1 MGALAGSFIPMLGN
15 VGGAVIGGSISLIK
29 SARQSGQ
36 RMDAYEKAQK
46 DLREALINRSD
57 FGAQQTRSSLLFTR
71 ELQSARKFRDIP
83 YAREMERSYA
93 ARAERAQLD
102 FLGMQTPGE
111 YLKGLLGD
119 KSLDNETIQK
129 RLQAYQQE
137 YDNAQK
143 LMQITQQQA
152 DATKSLA
159 DEMQRFK
166 EQTEAVARA
175 FNNAMGARNL
185 AAIDNARE
193 FGVDRILQDQV
204 RRQEVFANG
213 VLHSDDLAPRE
224 KFTQLTEALDQARRS
239 RNQYLNQAYALNRD
253 AQLGNHSAAEREDII
268 RRRDWAMRQA
278 GVQGDMASILENA
291 LKEIQVQNW
300 RPNLQNLTSLSQF
313 GFGMGEK
320 DDGVDIME
328 RYWERQLTLTREIR
342 DKLDEGPRTEA
353 VY

>member
-1 MGALAGSFIPMLGN
+1 MVAF
-15 VGGAVIGGSISLIK
+15 
-29 SARQSGQ
+29 
-36 RMDAYEKAQK
+36 EKAQR

-71 ELQSARKFRDIP
+71 ELQSARRFRDIP
-83 YAREMERSYA
+83 YAREMERSYT

-102 FLGMQTPGE
+102 FLKMQTPGE

-119 KSLDNETIQK
+119 SSLDNETIQK
-129 RLQAYQQE
+129 RLQVYQQE

-152 DATKSLA
+152 DATKHLA

-166 EQTEAVARA
+166 EHTEAVARA

-185 AAIDNARE
+185 TAISNAEE
-193 FGVDRILQDQV
+193 FGVDRILKDQV
-204 RRQEVFANG
+204 RRQQVFANE
-213 VLHSDDLAPRE
+213 VLSNEELTPGQQ
-224 KFTQLTEALDQARRS
+224 FTQLTESLEQARRS

-253 AQLGNHSAAEREDII
+253 AQLGNYSAAEREDII

-278 GVQGDMASILENA
+278 GVQGDMATILENA
-291 LKEIQVQNW
+291 LKDIQIKEW

-313 GFGMGEK
+313 GFNMGENN
-320 DDGVDIME
+320 DAVQIFE
-328 RYWERQLTLTREIR
+328 RYWERHLTLEREI
-342 DKLDEGPRTEA
+342 KLEIQKGVKTEA
-353 VY
+353 VYN

>member
-1 MGALAGSFIPMLGN
+1 MFGPWGMAA
-15 VGGAVIGGSISLIK
+15 GAVLGFGKGLFEEISGGTSK
-29 SARQSGQ
+29 MREV
-36 RMDAYEKAQK
+36 EKAQK

-119 KSLDNETIQK
+119 RSLDNETIQK

-166 EQTEAVARA
+166 DQTEAVARA

-185 AAIDNARE
+185 TAISNARE

-278 GVQGDMASILENA
+278 GVQGNMASILENA

-328 RYWERQLTLTREIR
+328 RYWSRQIDLTRQIR
-342 DKLDEGPRTEA
+342 DKLDEGPKSEA
-353 VY
+353 VYQ